1 MLLTPKY
8 HVRNYQRQYLPL
20 EGFYQSCVK
29 LWSFH
34 NVNVDTSDH
43 VYYRWPRSTYR
54 PTIDRHIGRLSV
66 GNRPTIGRQSTDSR
80 PIVDRKSTE
89 SRPTIDRQSTDSRPI
104 VDRYIDRQ
112 STNASPNMYT
122 FIGRLSAD
130 IGRLSVDNRPT
141 IVLLSL
147 IRWIAIYPLD
157 SVIHPL
163 YNLNLYFTVFQR
175 FIVSDEFRRLSVSTF
190 SIKVLNSNACSRVN
204 KCCASV
210 SVCNN

>member
-20 EGFYQSCVK
+20 AGFYQSCVK

-43 VYYRWPRSTYR
+43 VYYKWPRSTYR

-89 SRPTIDRQSTDSRPI
+89 SRPTIDRQSTDSRPT
-104 VDRYIDRQ
+104 VDRQ
-112 STNASPNMYT
+112 ST
-122 FIGRLSAD
+122 D
-130 IGRLSVDNRPT
+130 IQTDSRPMHHPICTHLSVDCRPISVDYRST
-141 IVLLSL
+141 IDRLSFCYHL
-147 IRWIAIYPLD
+147 SAGQRFIRWIAL
-157 SVIHPL
+157 STL
-163 YNLNLYFTVFQR
+163 YT
-175 FIVSDEFRRLSVSTF
+175 T
-190 SIKVLNSNACSRVN
+190 
-204 KCCASV
+204 
-210 SVCNN
+210 